1 MKNQREIKFRVWLK
15 NRDEMV
21 YKGDGL
27 YIDGFTG
34 DIYIPHFENP
44 NQLDKMDDVILM
56 QFTGL
61 KDKNGKEIYEGDI
74 LEDKDWG
81 IGIVGWNNFD
91 AQWVLECQCD
101 YTALHF
107 VIEQG
112 AIILGN
118 TMENPELLK

>member
-1 MKNQREIKFRVWLK
+1 MNQREIKFRVWLK

-34 DIYIPHFENP
+34 DIYIPHLGNP

-61 KDKNGKEIYEGDI
+61 KDKNGVEIFEGDI
-74 LEDKDWG
+74 VKICNPKRNSYQITLVKWDDEITGWG
-81 IGIVGWNNFD
+81 IWKIYQEF
-91 AQWVLECQCD
+91 CK
-101 YTALHF
+101 
-107 VIEQG
+107 VIDN
-112 AIILGN
+112 IY
-118 TMENPELLK
+118 ENPELLNK

>member
-1 MKNQREIKFRVWLK
+1 MKNQREIKFRVWDKEEKGMITSWLTGLK
-15 NRDEMV
+15 LWVKEPEN
-21 YKGDGL
+21 
-27 YIDGFTG
+27 
-34 DIYIPHFENP
+34 YIP
-44 NQLDKMDDVILM
+44 L